1 MPNSFIGLL
10 YCIGIIL
17 GAALGCISTRAYY
30 LNKHKDFISELNAA
44 KMQHIEKT
52 NKRELELNGTISD
65 LLEESYEKRLE
76 IERLSA
82 ERSRLLVRLRDPG
95 NSSNSKQAHGNK
107 NTGGGT
113 DTSAGRDLSREA
125 SEFLLDL
132 TRDADQI
139 AVRLRLCQGI
149 LRKVS
154 EHFKQ

>member
-1 MPNSFIGLL
+1 MLNNFIGFICCL
-10 YCIGIIL
+10 IF
-17 GAALGCISTRAYY
+17 GAVLSFISTRAYY
-30 LNKHKDFISELNAA
+30 LGKHKDFISELNAA

-52 NKRELELNGTISD
+52 NKRELELNGAISD

-95 NSSNSKQAHGNK
+95 NSSNSKQANGNK
-107 NTGGGT
+107 NTGGGD
-113 DTSAGRDLSREA
+113 DTSAGSDLSREA

-132 TRDADQI
+132 TRDADQV

-154 EHFKQ
+154 EHLKQ

>member
-1 MPNSFIGLL
+1 MQNNFIGFICCL
-10 YCIGIIL
+10 IF
-17 GAALGCISTRAYY
+17 GAVLSCISTRAYY
-30 LNKHKDFISELNAA
+30 LSKHKDFISELNAA

-52 NKRELELNGTISD
+52 NKRELELNGAISD

-82 ERSRLLVRLRDPG
+82 ERSRLLTRLRDPG
-95 NSSNSKQAHGNK
+95 SSGSSKQTNNNK
-107 NTGGGT
+107 NTGGSIN
-113 DTSAGRDLSREA
+113 TSAGSDLSREA

-132 TRDADQI
+132 TRDADQV
-139 AVRLRLCQGI
+139 AVRLRLCQGV